1 MSKDQ
6 KLFEALQNPS
16 QGLQVLLPPGVQF
29 GELVPDLL
37 HLQEE
42 VGWKDRSGLFFVRAE
57 KVVSWGTLKVLLWR
71 ISQFNEFLTERYKRL
86 FIIGKLF

>member
-16 QGLQVLLPPGVQF
+16 QGLRVLLPPGVQF

-37 HLQEE
+37 HLPEKE
-42 VGWKDRSGLFFVRAE
+42 GWKDRSGLFFGRAE
-57 KVVSWGTLKVLLWR
+57 KVVSWGTLKVLL
-71 ISQFNEFLTERYKRL
+71 
-86 FIIGKLF
+86 